1 MPGFLLIVVLLLA
14 GGFCGWI
21 YYRREFEVRARGVL
35 LAARLVAVAGV
46 VALLWNPVLPTG
58 PRATGPERFVI
69 LDASASMAAAAP
81 APTAARAPAPEAA
94 PTPTIWDEAVRR
106 AVALADGGAR
116 ILVPDE
122 PVHAI
127 EPAALHTLQ
136 PAGTGSRL
144 AGAVTVAA
152 EAGAREVVL
161 LTDRRVRD
169 PIATAA
175 IARRLGVGLTVDA
188 LPGTAP
194 NLGIG
199 RLVLP
204 ATAEPGE
211 TLRGV
216 VELGGTATASPGSA
230 DSVTVTISLDGRPAQ
245 ALRLPLPAAG
255 GTSAG
260 EFNLG
265 GGLSAGPHR
274 VTARIE
280 GADAFPDDDERAAVV
295 EVDPEETGVLL
306 VSFAP
311 DWEPRFL
318 LPVLDQVTG
327 LPVRG
332 FVRTG
337 PDRFQAMDPDASGA
351 AGTSAATVDAAA
363 MERLL
368 ARAEMVVAMGLDAAA
383 AEFIEAPTAR
393 THRLLLFPLD
403 GAGAALGGVAA
414 GTPLAGEWYLDEAP
428 PSPVAGEVAGFA
440 AAGLPPLTRVLPLLG
455 QGGGSALS
463 LRLGGT
469 GEPRAALVLRNDGG
483 RRVGVALAR
492 GFWRWAIRDGVPR
505 EHYRA
510 LWAAVGGWMMADE
523 PLAAGPG
530 VRPVAPILPRG
541 AAVSWS
547 GRGYEGEEV
556 RIRITDSTGATVL
569 DSAVTI
575 PPGGRFTTTELPPGR
590 YQHSVI
596 AAVAPA
602 PGTPAPAIGTP
613 APDTV
618 TPAPDTVTPAPDTV
632 TGAFEVETWTDEM
645 LRLPVPPAELDVPAP
660 AVSDALQRSRPLRT
674 WPAAYLV
681 VLAALCA
688 EWIGRRRAGL
698 R

>member
-1 MPGFLLIVVLLLA
+1 MPGFLLIAVLLLA
-14 GGFCGWI
+14 GGFCGWV
-21 YYRREFEVRARGVL
+21 YYRREFEVRTRGVL
-35 LAARLVAVAGV
+35 LAARLLAVAGV

-58 PRATGPERFVI
+58 PGAAGPERFVI
-69 LDASASMAAAAP
+69 LDASASMASATAPSSPTASPADPASATASPADPASATAAP
-81 APTAARAPAPEAA
+81 AFTV
-94 PTPTIWDEAVRR
+94 WDEAVRR
-106 AVALADGGAR
+106 ASALADGGAR
-116 ILVPDE
+116 ILVPGE
-122 PVHAI
+122 PAHAV
-127 EPAALHTLQ
+127 EPAALDSLH

-175 IARRLGVGLTVDA
+175 IARRLGVGLTVDT

-204 ATAEPGE
+204 ATAESGE

-216 VELGGTATASPGSA
+216 VELGGTATAAPGPA

-245 ALRLPLPAAG
+245 ALRLPVPAAG

-260 EFNLG
+260 EFTLG

-280 GADAFPDDDERAAVV
+280 EADAFPDDDERAAMV

-337 PDRFQAMDPDASGA
+337 PDRFQAMDPDAAGA
-351 AGTSAATVDAAA
+351 AGTAAATVDAAA

-368 ARAEMVVAMGLDAAA
+368 ARAEMVVAMGLDGAA

-393 THRLLLFPLD
+393 TRRLLLFPLD
-403 GAGAALGGVAA
+403 GAGAAAGGVAA
-414 GTPLAGEWYLDEAP
+414 GAALAGEWYLDEAP

-463 LRLGGT
+463 LRLGGV

-492 GFWRWAIRDGVPR
+492 GFWRWAFRDGVPR

-530 VRPVAPILPRG
+530 VRPAAPVLPRG

-556 RIRITDSTGATVL
+556 RLLIADSAGTAVL
-569 DSAVTI
+569 DSTVTI
-575 PPGGRFTTTELPPGR
+575 PPGGRFTTPELPPGR
-590 YQHSVI
+590 YLHSVI
-596 AAVAPA
+596 APDAPA
-602 PGTPAPAIGTP
+602 PDTPAPAT
-613 APDTV
+613 A
-618 TPAPDTVTPAPDTV
+618 TPAPDTV
-632 TGAFEVETWTDEM
+632 TGAFEIESWTDEM

-660 AVSDALQRSRPLRT
+660 ALGDALQRSRPLRT
-674 WPAAYLV
+674 WPPAYLV